1 MNTPRDKSVSGVMF
15 ALSAYGFW
23 AFVPIYWKA
32 VGHVSSM
39 EMLAHRVIWSVP
51 VLAILLLLT
60 RQNSDVVAT
69 MRNPQSRRLLILTG
83 ILLSA
88 NWLIFI
94 WAIQVGR
101 VLEVSLG
108 YYINPLINV
117 VLGIVVLHERLR
129 RWQMAAVLLAGIG
142 VAYQTLQLGTVPWV
156 SLTLALLFGVYALLR
171 KQIEVGSL
179 PGSAVEVVF
188 MLPFAVVYLIW
199 LWFDG
204 TLAFGQIDFRTDWLA
219 ALSGLITVLPLWWVI
234 IASKRIN
241 YTTLGICQ
249 YLAPSGHFL
258 LAVLVYKEPFGS
270 HQLITFACIWTALI
284 IYTIDSVVDARRS
297 PAST

>member
-1 MNTPRDKSVSGVMF
+1 MF

-32 VGHVSSM
+32 VGHVSSP
-39 EMLAHRVIWSVP
+39 EMLAHRVVWSVP
-51 VLAILLLLT
+51 VLIILLVLT
-60 RQNSDVVAT
+60 RQFDEAVAAL
-69 MRNPQSRRLLILTG
+69 RNPQSRLLLILTG
-83 ILLSA
+83 VLLSA

-94 WAIQVGR
+94 WAIQVDR

-129 RWQMAAVLLAGIG
+129 RWQIAAVVLAAAG
-142 VAYQTLQLGTVPWV
+142 VAYQTLQLGSVPWV
-156 SLTLALLFGVYALLR
+156 SLTLASLFGVYALLR
-171 KQIEVGSL
+171 KQIDVASL
-179 PGSAVEVVF
+179 PGSMVETIF
-188 MLPFAVVYLIW
+188 MLPFGAVYLVW
-199 LWFDG
+199 LYFDG
-204 TLAFGQIDFRTDWLA
+204 TLAFGHIDTRTDWLA
-219 ALSGLITVLPLWWVI
+219 ALAGLITVIPLWWVI

-241 YTTLGICQ
+241 YATLGICQ

-270 HQLITFACIWTALI
+270 HQLITFACIWAALI
-284 IYTIDSVVDARRS
+284 IYTVDSIVDARRN
-297 PAST
+297 PAPA